1 MALFADNYD
10 DPNLAGVSRKLANTT
25 ALDFLKPGG
34 MLNIMTPSK
43 PDIYKPGSPAI
54 KQLQKYVTPNTYLGN
69 IASGIPQVTDNPM
82 LSLGQNTDISSL
94 FQSFKPSEY
103 SGSQVEKS
111 FGIDAQK
118 EAEARN
124 ATEVQPSTNPSEYE
138 SGILEQSKRQNDLLL
153 QAANNAYANQE
164 RNAQNQVINY
174 NNNQQAQMN
183 RTANSMSSGSF
194 TPTYQQAVYT
204 PQSMNF
210 GTQQAVQENPYAQ
223 FFNKNSMQI
232 TPSKDG
238 LKPKDIPMDAITQ
251 NGQSIWN
258 TDGTMRKNTSIK
270 QDTKDFFNKN
280 AGGYLPRAYETSQD
294 RINKMRA
301 FGKQQYQGS
310 YNPNMGGY

>member
-1 MALFADNYD
+1 MGIFEPINSPEYSAFKSMITPFSLK
-10 DPNLAGVSRKLANTT
+10 PNLPKWKSSLTPKMMEQLGVGMPNT
-25 ALDFLKPGG
+25 KPSS
-34 MLNIMTPSK
+34 TK
-43 PDIYKPGSPAI
+43 VTTPDIDAELYKQFPR
-54 KQLQKYVTPNTYLGN
+54 
-69 IASGIPQVTDNPM
+69 
-82 LSLGQNTDISSL
+82 
-94 FQSFKPSEY
+94 
-103 SGSQVEKS
+103 
-111 FGIDAQK
+111 DAQTLPSLDDVIQPISPNQ
-118 EAEARN
+118 EATSN
-124 ATEVQPSTNPSEYE
+124 SPSAYE

-183 RTANSMSSGSF
+183 RTANSMQSGSF

-294 RINKMRA
+294 RINKMRT